1 MSQSA
6 TMSLPPPIKPVRV
19 DVVGIHP
26 QFARLLILEVEL
38 DQVAPQRWVDF
49 FDGLGKEMPWID
61 MHPPVVRGCKIV
73 LHPSD
78 ADIEQEVAHVEE
90 RVLLANQRWL
100 AQLAAEAPPPAANAQ
115 ESDMFSPDVRERIAA
130 ARART
135 RSMSEAFS
143 VQGFWRS
150 DAWVT
155 EDLLSLEGVT
165 RN

>member
-1 MSQSA
+1 
-6 TMSLPPPIKPVRV
+6 MSLPPPIKPVRV

-26 QFARLLILEVEL
+26 QFARLLIIEVEL
-38 DQVAPQRWVDF
+38 DQVPPPRWVECF
-49 FDGLGKEMPWID
+49 ENVGKEMPWIE
-61 MHPPVVRGCKIV
+61 MHPPTVRTSKIL

-78 ADIEQEVAHVEE
+78 SDIEQQVAHVEE

-100 AQLAAEAPPPAANAQ
+100 ALLAAEAPPSQANAHD
-115 ESDMFSPDVRERIAA
+115 SDMFSADVRERIAA

-135 RSMSEAFS
+135 RTMSEAFS

-155 EDLLSLEGVT
+155 EDLMSLEGVT
-165 RN
+165 QN

>member
-1 MSQSA
+1 
-6 TMSLPPPIKPVRV
+6 MSLPPPIKPVRV

-26 QFARLLILEVEL
+26 QYARLLIIEIEL
-38 DQVAPQRWVDF
+38 DQIPPARWISCFEDA
-49 FDGLGKEMPWID
+49 GKEMPWID
-61 MHPPVVRGCKIV
+61 MHPPTVRGSKIL

-78 ADIEQEVAHVEE
+78 VDIEQEVAHVEE
-90 RVLLANQRWL
+90 RVLLANHCWL
-100 AQLAAEAPPPAANAQ
+100 ALLAAEAPPVPGNAQ
-115 ESDMFSPDVRERIAA
+115 DSDMFSPDVRERIAA

-135 RSMSEAFS
+135 RTMSEAFS

-155 EDLLSLEGVT
+155 EDLMSLEGVT

>member
-1 MSQSA
+1 
-6 TMSLPPPIKPVRV
+6 MSLPPPIKPVRV

-26 QFARLLILEVEL
+26 QYARLLILEIEL
-38 DQVAPQRWVDF
+38 DQIPPARWVECFERAAQD
-49 FDGLGKEMPWID
+49 MPWID
-61 MHPPVVRGCKIV
+61 MHPPCVRGCTIT
-73 LHPSD
+73 LNPGD
-78 ADIEQEVAHVEE
+78 AEIEGEVAHVEE

-100 AQLAAEAPPPAANAQ
+100 ALLAADAAPEAANAQ
-115 ESDMFSPDVRERIAA
+115 DSDMFSPDVRERIAA